1 MRSKFSIFKLEK
13 RTENDRTFALKMHR
27 LYATKKRADITSD
40 PLSFFNLYVTQNGIS
55 SSNPSIGASGC
66 GAVCCAVGREDWKL
80 LFERDW

>member
-40 PLSFFNLYVTQNGIS
+40 PLSFLYFVPQKGIS
-55 SSNPSIGASGC
+55 SSKLSIGGSACAGFAT
-66 GAVCCAVGREDWKL
+66 GLDAVCE
-80 LFERDW
+80 